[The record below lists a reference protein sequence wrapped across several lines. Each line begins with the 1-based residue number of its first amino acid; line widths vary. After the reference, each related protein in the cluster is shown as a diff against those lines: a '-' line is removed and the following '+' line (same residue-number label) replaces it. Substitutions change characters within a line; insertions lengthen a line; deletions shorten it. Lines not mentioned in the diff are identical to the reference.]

1 MLVFIFQE
9 RFRRMMATHEEF
21 QMLPN
26 QTKLQI
32 CQKNLP
38 MAAAL
43 TMAKLES
50 CATGLD
56 QICIGYGEWDRK
68 NIGNSL
74 AKLSTVSVDD
84 IEKVTFAKINKMSK
98 QMPPFV
104 ERAFY
109 QLVNEIGDL
118 VKM

>member
-56 QICIGYGEWDRK
+56 QVDTLNLGMVMLAIEY
-68 NIGNSL
+68 SL
-74 AKLSTVSVDD
+74 NL
-84 IEKVTFAKINKMSK
+84 
-98 QMPPFV
+98 
-104 ERAFY
+104 
-109 QLVNEIGDL
+109 LDL
-118 VKM
+118 HWIWRLGQKKYWK